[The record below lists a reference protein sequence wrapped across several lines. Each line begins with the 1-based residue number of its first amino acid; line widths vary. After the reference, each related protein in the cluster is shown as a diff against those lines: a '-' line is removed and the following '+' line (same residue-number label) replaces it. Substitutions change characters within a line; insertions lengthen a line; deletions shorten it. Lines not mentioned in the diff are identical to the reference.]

1 MTDYETKRQTHMIQ
15 FPEPDLEKFAL
26 SLFEIGAVRLGQF
39 KLHSG
44 RTSPIYLDLRMLV
57 SHPETLRMAT
67 AVYTT
72 ILADLE
78 YDLLAAAPMAGLPL
92 GTALCLALDQPLIYP
107 RKTAKSYGTGKGIEG
122 AYQIGET
129 AVVIDDLITSG
140 DSILQANA
148 ALKAGGLQVNDAV
161 VLIDRQQGG
170 MDNLRNAGYQPHA
183 AMTIRQILSI
193 LEANQRINARD
204 TARVLQS
211 L

>member
-1 MTDYETKRQTHMIQ
+1 MIQ
-15 FPEPDLEKFAL
+15 FPEPDLEQFAL

-39 KLHSG
+39 QLHSG

-57 SHPETLRMAT
+57 SHPEILRMAT

-72 ILADLE
+72 LLADLE

-122 AYQIGET
+122 SYQIGET
-129 AVVIDDLITSG
+129 AVIIDDLITSG
-140 DSILQANA
+140 DSILQAIA
-148 ALKAGGLQVNDAV
+148 ALKAGGLQINDAV

-170 MDNLRNAGYQPHA
+170 MENLRQAGYQPHA
-183 AMTIRQILSI
+183 AMTIRQILTI
-193 LEANQRINARD
+193 LESHQRITARD

>member
-1 MTDYETKRQTHMIQ
+1 MIQ
-15 FPEPDLEKFAL
+15 LPEPDLEKFAL

-39 KLHSG
+39 QLHSG

-72 ILADLE
+72 ILANLE

-129 AVVIDDLITSG
+129 AVIIDDLITSG
-140 DSILQANA
+140 DSILQAVA
-148 ALKAGGLQVNDAV
+148 VLKASGLHVNDAV

-170 MDNLRNAGYQPHA
+170 MENLRNAGYRPHT

-193 LEANQRINARD
+193 LETHQRITARD

>member
-1 MTDYETKRQTHMIQ
+1 MIQ
-15 FPEPDLEKFAL
+15 FPEPDLEKFAIA
-26 SLFEIGAVRLGQF
+26 LFEIGAVRLGQF

-44 RTSPIYLDLRMLV
+44 RTSPIYLDLRMLI
-57 SHPETLRMAT
+57 SYPETLRMAT

-72 ILADLE
+72 LLAELE

-92 GTALCLALDQPLIYP
+92 GTALCLALDKPLIYP

-129 AVVIDDLITSG
+129 AVIIDDLITSG
-140 DSILQANA
+140 DSVLQAIA

-170 MDNLRNAGYQPHA
+170 MENLRDAGYQPHA

-193 LEANQRINARD
+193 LEANQRITARD

>member
-1 MTDYETKRQTHMIQ
+1 MIQ

-57 SHPETLRMAT
+57 SYPDTLRMAT

-92 GTALCLALDQPLIYP
+92 GTALCLALNQPLIYP

-140 DSILQANA
+140 DSVLQANA
-148 ALKAGGLQVNDAV
+148 TLKAGGLQVNDAV

-183 AMTIRQILSI
+183 AMTIRQLLSI

>member
-1 MTDYETKRQTHMIQ
+1 MIQ

-26 SLFEIGAVRLGQF
+26 LLHEIGAVRLGQF
-39 KLHSG
+39 RLHSG
-44 RTSPIYLDLRMLV
+44 RVSPIYLDLRMLV
-57 SHPETLRMAT
+57 SHPEVLRLAT
-67 AVYTT
+67 AVYMT
-72 ILADLE
+72 ILADLT
-78 YDLLAAAPMAGLPL
+78 YDRLAAAPMAGLPL
-92 GTALCLALDQPLIYP
+92 GTALCLALDKPLIYP

-129 AVVIDDLITSG
+129 AVIIDDLITSG
-140 DSILQANA
+140 DSVLQASA

-170 MDNLRNAGYQPHA
+170 MDALRNAGYQPHA

-193 LEANQRINARD
+193 LENHQRITARD

>member
-1 MTDYETKRQTHMIQ
+1 MIQ

-26 SLFEIGAVRLGQF
+26 MLHEIGAIRLGQF
-39 KLHSG
+39 RLHSG

-57 SHPETLRMAT
+57 SHPEALRLAT

-72 ILADLE
+72 ILANLE
-78 YDLLAAAPMAGLPL
+78 YDRLAAAPMAGLPL
-92 GTALCLALDQPLIYP
+92 GTALCLALDKPLIYP

-129 AVVIDDLITSG
+129 AVIIDDLITSG
-140 DSILQANA
+140 DSILQAIA

-170 MDNLRNAGYQPHA
+170 MDTLRNAGYQPHA

-193 LEANQRINARD
+193 LESHQRITARD

>member
-1 MTDYETKRQTHMIQ
+1 MIQ
-15 FPEPDLEKFAL
+15 FPEPDLEQFAL
-26 SLFEIGAVRLGQF
+26 SLYEIGAVRLGQF
-39 KLHSG
+39 RLHSG
-44 RTSPIYLDLRMLV
+44 RVSPIYLDLRMLV
-57 SHPETLRMAT
+57 SYPEALRMAT

-140 DSILQANA
+140 DSVLQAIA
-148 ALKAGGLQVNDAV
+148 ALKAAGLQVKDAV

-170 MDNLRNAGYQPHA
+170 MDTLRQEGYQPHA
-183 AMTIRQILSI
+183 AMSIRQLLSI
-193 LEANQRINARD
+193 LEANQRITARD

>member
-1 MTDYETKRQTHMIQ
+1 MIQ
-15 FPEPDLEKFAL
+15 FPEPNLEKFAI

-57 SHPETLRMAT
+57 SYPETLRMAT

-72 ILADLE
+72 LLTDLA

-129 AVVIDDLITSG
+129 AVIIDDLITSG
-140 DSILQANA
+140 DSVLQAIA

-170 MDNLRNAGYQPHA
+170 MENLRDAGYQPYA

-193 LEANQRINARD
+193 LEANQRITARD

>member
-1 MTDYETKRQTHMIQ
+1 MIK
-15 FPEPDLEKFAL
+15 FPEPDLEQFAL
-26 SLFEIGAVRLGQF
+26 SLYEIGAVRLGQF

-44 RTSPIYLDLRMLV
+44 RVSPIYLDLRMLV

-92 GTALCLALDQPLIYP
+92 GTALCLALNQPLIYP

-129 AVVIDDLITSG
+129 AVIIDDLITSG
-140 DSILQANA
+140 DSVLQAIA

-170 MDNLRNAGYQPHA
+170 MENLRQAGYQPHA
-183 AMTIRQILSI
+183 AMTIRQILTI
-193 LEANQRINARD
+193 LESHQRITARD

>member
-1 MTDYETKRQTHMIQ
+1 MIQ

-26 SLFEIGAVRLGQF
+26 LLHDIGAVRLGQF

-44 RTSPIYLDLRMLV
+44 RVSPIYLDLRMLV
-57 SHPETLRMAT
+57 SYPEALRMAT

-72 ILADLE
+72 ILSSLE

-92 GTALCLALDQPLIYP
+92 GTALCLALDRPLIYP

-129 AVVIDDLITSG
+129 AVIIDDLITSG
-140 DSILQANA
+140 DSILQAIA

-170 MDNLRNAGYQPHA
+170 MDTLRNAGYQPHA
-183 AMTIRQILSI
+183 TMTIRQILSI
-193 LEANQRINARD
+193 LEAHQRITARD

>member
-1 MTDYETKRQTHMIQ
+1 MIH
-15 FPEPDLEKFAL
+15 FPEADLEAFAL
-26 SLFEIGAVRLGQF
+26 TLYDIQAVRLGQF
-39 KLHSG
+39 RLHSG
-44 RTSPIYLDLRMLV
+44 RMSPIYLDLRMLV
-57 SHPETLRMAT
+57 SFPPALRMAT

-72 ILADLE
+72 LLAKLE

-122 AYQIGET
+122 AYQIGQT

-140 DSILQANA
+140 DSILQAIA
-148 ALKAGGLQVNDAV
+148 ALKADGLHVHDAV

-170 MDNLRNAGYQPHA
+170 MENLQSAGYQPHA
-183 AMTIRQILSI
+183 AMTIRQLLSM
-193 LEANQRINARD
+193 LEGNQRI
-204 TARVLQS
+204 TARETAKVLQA

>member
-1 MTDYETKRQTHMIQ
+1 MTK
-15 FPEPDLEKFAL
+15 FPEPDLEQFAL
-26 SLFEIGAVRLGQF
+26 SLHEIGAVRLGQF
-39 KLHSG
+39 RLHSG
-44 RTSPIYLDLRMLV
+44 RVSPIYIDLRMLV

-67 AVYTT
+67 AVYMN
-72 ILADLE
+72 ILADLQ

-129 AVVIDDLITSG
+129 AVIIDDLITSG
-140 DSILQANA
+140 DSVLQAIA
-148 ALKAGGLQVNDAV
+148 VLKAGGLHVNDAV

-183 AMTIRQILSI
+183 AMTIRQLLSI
-193 LEANQRINARD
+193 LEAHQRITARD
-204 TARVLQS
+204 TASVLQT

>member
-1 MTDYETKRQTHMIQ
+1 MIQ

-39 KLHSG
+39 QLHSG

-67 AVYTT
+67 AVYAT

-140 DSILQANA
+140 DSVLQVNA

-170 MDNLRNAGYQPHA
+170 MENLRNAGYHPHA
-183 AMTIRQILSI
+183 AITIRQILSI
-193 LEANQRINARD
+193 LETHQRITARD

>member
-1 MTDYETKRQTHMIQ
+1 MIQ

-67 AVYTT
+67 AVYITL
-72 ILADLE
+72 LADLE

-92 GTALCLALDQPLIYP
+92 GTAVCLALDQPLIYP

-129 AVVIDDLITSG
+129 AVLIDDLITSG
-140 DSILQANA
+140 DSIIQANA

-170 MDNLRNAGYQPHA
+170 MDNLRNAGCQPHA

-193 LEANQRINARD
+193 LEANQRITARD

>member
-1 MTDYETKRQTHMIQ
+1 MIE

-26 SLFEIGAVRLGQF
+26 LLHEIGAVRLGQF
-39 KLHSG
+39 QLHSG

-57 SHPETLRMAT
+57 SHPAALRMAT

-72 ILADLE
+72 LLAKLD

-129 AVVIDDLITSG
+129 AVIIDDLITSG
-140 DSILQANA
+140 DSVLQAIA

-193 LEANQRINARD
+193 LETHQRITARD

>member
-1 MTDYETKRQTHMIQ
+1 MIQ
-15 FPEPDLEKFAL
+15 FPEPDLEQFAL
-26 SLFEIGAVRLGQF
+26 SLYEIGAVRLGQF

-44 RTSPIYLDLRMLV
+44 RVSPIYLDLRMLV

-72 ILADLE
+72 TLADLE

-92 GTALCLALDQPLIYP
+92 GTALCLALNQPLIYP

-129 AVVIDDLITSG
+129 AVIIDDLITSG
-140 DSILQANA
+140 DSVLQAIA

-170 MDNLRNAGYQPHA
+170 MENLRQAGYQPHA
-183 AMTIRQILSI
+183 AMTIRQILTI
-193 LEANQRINARD
+193 LESHQRITARD

>member
-1 MTDYETKRQTHMIQ
+1 MIH
-15 FPEPDLEKFAL
+15 FPEADLEAFAL
-26 SLFEIGAVRLGQF
+26 TLYDIQAVRLGQF
-39 KLHSG
+39 RLHSG
-44 RTSPIYLDLRMLV
+44 RMSPIYLDLRMLV
-57 SHPETLRMAT
+57 SFPPALRMAT

-72 ILADLE
+72 LLAKLE

-122 AYQIGET
+122 AYQIGQT

-140 DSILQANA
+140 DSILQAIA
-148 ALKAGGLQVNDAV
+148 ALKADGLHVNDAV

-170 MDNLRNAGYQPHA
+170 MENLQSAGYHPHA
-183 AMTIRQILSI
+183 AMTIRQLLSM
-193 LEANQRINARD
+193 LEANQRITARD
-204 TARVLQS
+204 TAKVLQA